1 MEQWAFYGEKW
12 LEANAPAVQAPAQP
26 APQPGAPSNLSSLLD
41 GLDL

>member
-12 LEANAPAVQAPAQP
+12 LEANAPAVQAPTYA
-26 APQPGAPSNLSSLLD
+26 APQPAAPANLDNLLD

>member
-12 LEANAPAVQAPAQP
+12 LETNAQAAPAP
-26 APQPGAPSNLSSLLD
+26 APQPAAPTDLSNLLD